1 MQTISDLTKD
11 IAKKRQ
17 DKERSILEQ
26 DESVM
31 KQLLSE
37 KRALLINENKEIENI
52 TRENQQAIQ
61 QELTDTHKTISK
73 EIQVIQGK

>member
-1 MQTISDLTKD
+1 
-11 IAKKRQ
+11 
-17 DKERSILEQ
+17 
-26 DESVM
+26 M

-61 QELTDTHKTISK
+61 QN
-73 EIQVIQGK
+73 

>member
-1 MQTISDLTKD
+1 
-11 IAKKRQ
+11 
-17 DKERSILEQ
+17 
-26 DESVM
+26 M

-61 QELTDTHKTISK
+61 QELTDTRKTISK
-73 EIQVIQGK
+73 EIQVIQEIKQLGRFQYAQRGQFGG